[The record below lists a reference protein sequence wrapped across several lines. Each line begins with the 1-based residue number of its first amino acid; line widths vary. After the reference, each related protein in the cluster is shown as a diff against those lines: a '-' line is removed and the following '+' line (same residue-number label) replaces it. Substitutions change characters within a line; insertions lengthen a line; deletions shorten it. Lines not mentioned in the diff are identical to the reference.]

1 MLSEDVNRDTFQ
13 FMRRD
18 TVTKTVERRQ
28 ENYPLP
34 QVAHLRLCHICL
46 SVNFFTESAHCAD
59 SVLEL
64 QCPSVCLFCHRMHS
78 FFLLLSL
85 ALRWPDQCPGLSL
98 VSMGTDFVDYPHAI
112 NALNIAKLWQR
123 RITLSKNMELKIIN
137 HPKVQYMLP
146 LRKEL
151 RDNKRRHT
159 EKYEIMNVN
168 TQRRKSSAIPFM
180 QDQLNKHNSEQQ
192 KWCKMDD

>member
-1 MLSEDVNRDTFQ
+1 
-13 FMRRD
+13 
-18 TVTKTVERRQ
+18 
-28 ENYPLP
+28 
-34 QVAHLRLCHICL
+34 
-46 SVNFFTESAHCAD
+46 
-59 SVLEL
+59 
-64 QCPSVCLFCHRMHS
+64 
-78 FFLLLSL
+78 
-85 ALRWPDQCPGLSL
+85 
-98 VSMGTDFVDYPHAI
+98 
-112 NALNIAKLWQR
+112 
-123 RITLSKNMELKIIN
+123 MELKIIN